1 MGKSKTARLASDNLL
16 RKIDDL
22 REKNIGQHI
31 PLPQLVVVG
40 DQSSGKSSL
49 LESLTKIPF
58 PRDLELCTRY
68 ATQITSRRDSES
80 RVNVS
85 IIPGPNASVEH
96 SKYLN
101 AFHPEGLTT
110 EGFRLQF
117 PGILK
122 EVNARM
128 GIRMDPS
135 SKDGNVF
142 SEDVLKIEICGSSE
156 DYLTVID
163 VPGIFRNPMEGVTTK
178 RDIELVQNMVK
189 EYIKDSRTIILAVLP
204 SNVDIATQEILTLAQ
219 DYDKAGER
227 TLGVLTKPDLV
238 KEHSAIVAVSNLVL
252 GKKKP
257 LTLGYYVVRNRGA
270 DDDDTFDHAANE
282 EMFRQE
288 PWSRVPKDR
297 VGVQALKTRLGE
309 LLAQITRNEFP
320 KLRSEVKK
328 QLVDCRRE
336 LESLGLA
343 RQTEQEQRLF
353 LNTLTHQ
360 FQDLVGAAL
369 NARYHNHEAFEEQE
383 ELRLITHVV
392 NLTEMFNYDF
402 EKKGQLRYF
411 ESPAPES
418 SPDGK
423 ECTLDE
429 SKKESTWADMSAM
442 KKLAAMDQAMFLVYI
457 ERNKRP
463 YTLNGYF
470 NENLQR
476 LRVEKLEGK
485 ARKEASFLFDD
496 GSSNLVVD
504 LDVVAKANKSSVEYA
519 KEEIHDILS
528 SYYEVARKRFVD
540 NVYHQAVDHCL
551 LTGPMSPLAVF
562 NQEWVITLEAEQL
575 EAIAGE
581 LPVTKGK
588 RAALVKKIHDLETAL
603 GILKP

>member
-1 MGKSKTARLASDNLL
+1 
-16 RKIDDL
+16 
-22 REKNIGQHI
+22 
-31 PLPQLVVVG
+31 
-40 DQSSGKSSL
+40 
-49 LESLTKIPF
+49 
-58 PRDLELCTRY
+58 
-68 ATQITSRRDSES
+68 
-80 RVNVS
+80 
-85 IIPGPNASVEH
+85 
-96 SKYLN
+96 
-101 AFHPEGLTT
+101 
-110 EGFRLQF
+110 
-117 PGILK
+117 
-122 EVNARM
+122 M
-128 GIRMDPS
+128 GIRADTS
-135 SKDGNVF
+135 SKNGKVF
-142 SEDVLKIEICGSSE
+142 SEDVLKIEICGPGE

-163 VPGIFRNPMEGVTTK
+163 VPGIFRTPTEGITTK
-178 RDIELVQNMVK
+178 KDIELVQNMVK

-238 KEHSAIVAVSNLVL
+238 KEHSAIVAVTNLVL

-297 VGVQALKTRLGE
+297 TGVQALKTRLGE
-309 LLAQITRNEFP
+309 LLVQITRREFP
-320 KLRSEVKK
+320 KLRTDIKS
-328 QLVDCRRE
+328 QLVDCRRD
-336 LESLGLA
+336 LESLGPA

-353 LNTLTHQ
+353 LNAITNQ
-360 FQDLVGAAL
+360 FQRLVEAAL
-369 NARYHNHEAFEEQE
+369 NAHYHNHAAFEEQE

-411 ESPAPES
+411 ESLES
-418 SPDGK
+418 SPANGNGK
-423 ECTLDE
+423 ECPSDK
-429 SKKESTWADMSAM
+429 SKKEDIADDIGAMQKLVEKIDIKDSVLENIITKDCHFDSPKPGIMNWIEGLYVRSRGVEMGSTVGGPMLSNAFKEQSKKWSRITEAYVSHVIVVIHRFMLIAL
-442 KKLAAMDQAMFLVYI
+442 KKLCSDARVHEEIWSSIADEVLSRYKAAMNQAMFLVSS
-457 ERNKRP
+457 ERDQRP

-476 LRVEKLEGK
+476 LRVAKLEGK
-485 ARKEASFLFDD
+485 ARIEKVNDHYST
-496 GSSNLVVD
+496 NLVVD
-504 LDVVAKANKSSVEYA
+504 LDLLKIEKIDRSNVEHA

-540 NVYHQAVDHCL
+540 NVYHQAIDHYL

-562 NQEWVITLEAEQL
+562 SQEWVITLEAEQL

-581 LPVTKGK
+581 LPVTKEQRG
-588 RAALVKKIHDLETAL
+588 ALVKKINDLETAL
-603 GILKP
+603 RILQKN